1 MAHAQK
7 TPNIR
12 RFAQCSVTDTDAEPT
27 TQGLRTVLN
36 TRGPFAR
43 WGFTCLGFRPDPLPP
58 IKVVK
63 PKVFFFCKN
72 PCQVSHGQ
80 PHRPM
85 GRRGTPDDHQGRL
98 AGPSGHFG
106 ETFPKTTAV
115 PSQKGTF
122 WCKKKNWAPQTDCAT
137 TPLPRQHA
145 LCPYWLLRVAGGHPA
160 ALLRL
165 RALGSVAPPLKS
177 PDFIAA
183 EHNPP
188 ARLHENGRGPMEAPN
203 GPPWLGLQPLR
214 PCSGPWPAPRSRPT
228 TKRKSSL
235 DPPRGVVWG
244 R

>member
-1 MAHAQK
+1 
-7 TPNIR
+7 
-12 RFAQCSVTDTDAEPT
+12 
-27 TQGLRTVLN
+27 
-36 TRGPFAR
+36 
-43 WGFTCLGFRPDPLPP
+43 
-58 IKVVK
+58 
-63 PKVFFFCKN
+63 
-72 PCQVSHGQ
+72 
-80 PHRPM
+80 M

-235 DPPRGVVWG
+235 DPPLRRLHDGSAHNTPNSSDVCVQLIRQASIPKLSSASAHFSLHLQHDSVAMVERLHQSSLRASAWMHDG
-244 R
+244 ACMCIGQKDVEGEGQP